1 MCDDCGEKA
10 RITSIKAAL
19 LAYQAYNT
27 NTVFIFTHL
36 FTFYTSWYFHRFT
49 AFSYTI
55 IYHHTQQEKGTY

>member
-27 NTVFIFTHL
+27 NTRAYLACWH
-36 FTFYTSWYFHRFT
+36 TSIPSLCPYFLSH
-49 AFSYTI
+49 
-55 IYHHTQQEKGTY
+55 